1 MIQRIQT
8 IYFLLASIA
17 SAIICF
23 VPLGAS
29 VSMETGRQTN
39 FLVYH
44 NYFLL
49 ALGVIP
55 TLISLINIFLYKNR
69 QLQIRLGRLNCMLIG
84 ILMGLLI
91 FYLAFNHTT
100 KINLPKPGL
109 VFPLFALVFNIL
121 GLRGVVADEKLIES
135 MDRLR

>member
-1 MIQRIQT
+1 
-8 IYFLLASIA
+8 
-17 SAIICF
+17 
-23 VPLGAS
+23 
-29 VSMETGRQTN
+29 
-39 FLVYH
+39 
-44 NYFLL
+44 
-49 ALGVIP
+49 
-55 TLISLINIFLYKNR
+55 
-69 QLQIRLGRLNCMLIG
+69 MLIG